1 MFGTL
6 KGQVIARLIST
17 YIPLLSILLSMKT
30 LTIYYSLMVEKTST
44 LIMKIVVAML
54 CLLVLKVIDAW
65 FIYLKILSV
74 SNQSSQRGQVLRAT
88 VIRGDQRQARAG
100 VWNYV

>member
-1 MFGTL
+1 
-6 KGQVIARLIST
+6 
-17 YIPLLSILLSMKT
+17 MKT

-44 LIMKIVVAML
+44 LLMKLMVAML

-74 SNQSSQRGQVLRAT
+74 SNQSSHRGQVLRAT
-88 VIRGDQRQARAG
+88 VLRGDQRQAQAG

>member
-44 LIMKIVVAML
+44 LFMKIMVAML

-65 FIYLKILSV
+65 FIYLKILS
-74 SNQSSQRGQVLRAT
+74 NQSSHRGQVLRAT
-88 VIRGDQRQARAG
+88 VLRGDQRQARAG